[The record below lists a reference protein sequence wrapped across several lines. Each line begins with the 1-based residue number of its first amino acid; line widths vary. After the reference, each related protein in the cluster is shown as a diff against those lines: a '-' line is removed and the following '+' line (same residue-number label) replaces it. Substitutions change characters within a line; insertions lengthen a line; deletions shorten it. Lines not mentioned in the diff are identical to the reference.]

1 MENNRLYLLIAII
14 GITFSSSKGLN
25 NSYNLHTSSGKEI
38 AWRSDRHNEHRWK
51 QNHPLSQAGNSQGMY
66 YNIVRKGTVA
76 SESRHEINLHPHG
89 PINVTANGK
98 TCILFRV
105 KRIMIKLKNQT
116 ALDLTDKN
124 SHLYNTV
131 DFAESNC
138 SEDNA
143 TLSLKFYNTGSIQGL
158 TLRILLIKSSVQN
171 WFKLQSVQILCN
183 NSVQA
188 TFNATRIFAPISYSY
203 HCLHVSSLQK
213 YDALLVPSSADDSS
227 RQWDVTFLDFQIQ
240 GFNVGEGQFA
250 YAKDCT
256 TFFSPAILM
265 GLVMSLILL
274 LVLAYALHMLIHL
287 KSIDRHYQR
296 KSSTTYFLQ
305 TKDNSLE
312 DELEPLRGNPH
323 ESYELKQQQYCRL
336 HMQQCASVTH

>member
-158 TLRILLIKSSVQN
+158 TL
-171 WFKLQSVQILCN
+171 
-183 NSVQA
+183 
-188 TFNATRIFAPISYSY
+188 
-203 HCLHVSSLQK
+203 SSLQK